1 MGWYETMVAKA
12 AQVVADEEILG
23 VGVFEPPGAVKSGI
37 ATLHATDTMGMT
49 EHRTYDGVPQHCLL
63 AVTPTKLHI
72 IGVKA
77 VPDKNLATV
86 VVQDP
91 QPFAVIDRDHLE
103 VSFHLRKM
111 FPSTLLLHDL
121 EHDTHYHLVG
131 AAQKHLNGTA
141 RHVFDALEGQ
151 ADAEPGDDGEA
162 S

>member
-12 AQVVADEEILG
+12 AEVVTDEEILG
-23 VGVFEPPGAVKSGI
+23 VGVFEPPGAVKTGI
-37 ATLHATDTMGMT
+37 ATLHATDTMGMS
-49 EHRTYDGVPQHCLL
+49 EHRTYDGVPQHSLVV
-63 AVTPTKLHI
+63 VTPTKLHI
-72 IGVKA
+72 LSVTA

-86 VVQDP
+86 VINDP

-103 VSFHLRKM
+103 VSFHLRKL
-111 FPSTLLLHDL
+111 FPSTLLLSDL
-121 EHDTHYHLVG
+121 EHDAHYHLLG

-151 ADAEPGDDGEA
+151 AEVAADDDAA